1 MMMKDPSLIFE
12 SIVHQLMLEEP
23 APSHEALVRWQ
34 KRYPEWR
41 DSLAEYFAD
50 WAMDRELPAP
60 GADPEFDEAAT
71 VEKGVKYAMDILRRE
86 EGFVPKTSVEKLK
99 PLDQLVLAVVFVS
112 RGSGHPIT
120 ILEKVSEM
128 SGKRVL
134 LGSILGSLDRLERK
148 GLVESRPAN
157 PETESEKEHSRYFMA
172 TLAGERA
179 LAYAK
184 ATSETIA
191 GLLGDLA

>member
-1 MMMKDPSLIFE
+1 M
-12 SIVHQLMLEEP
+12 
-23 APSHEALVRWQ
+23 
-34 KRYPEWR
+34 
-41 DSLAEYFAD
+41 
-50 WAMDRELPAP
+50 
-60 GADPEFDEAAT
+60 
-71 VEKGVKYAMDILRRE
+71 
-86 EGFVPKTSVEKLK
+86 
-99 PLDQLVLAVVFVS
+99 VFVF
-112 RGSGHPIT
+112 RGSGHAIT

-157 PETESEKEHSRYFMA
+157 PEMESEKEHFRYFMA

>member
-1 MMMKDPSLIFE
+1 MTMKDLSFE
-12 SIVHQLMLEEP
+12 AVVHQLMLEEL

-34 KRYPEWR
+34 KRYPKWR

-50 WAMDRELPAP
+50 WTMDRELPEP
-60 GADPEFDEAAT
+60 GPDPEIDEAAT

-99 PLDQLVLAVVFVS
+99 PFDQLVLAAVFLL
-112 RGSGHPIT
+112 RGSGHVVAIT
-120 ILEKVSEM
+120 ERVSEM
-128 SGKRVL
+128 SGKRAFL
-134 LGSILGSLDRLERK
+134 ASIFGSLSVLERK

-157 PETESEKEHSRYFMA
+157 PETESEKKDPRYFMA
-172 TLAGERA
+172 TMAGERA

-184 ATSETIA
+184 ATSQTIA
-191 GLLGDLA
+191 GLLEDLT